1 MRYIIH
7 FDIMKGIPEVWLIR
21 ILTLAYRFAFSFKI
35 SKELQSYT
43 SIHLVDSSPNLYWD
57 SQIMFSFFK
66 STLPHFQQVLAMFI
80 FLDRVH
86 TGYTNVHRWT
96 YP

>member
-21 ILTLAYRFAFSFKI
+21 VLTLAYRFAFSFKI

-57 SQIMFSFFK
+57 SRIMFSSLK
-66 STLPHFQQVLAMFI
+66 SILPYFQQVLAMLI
-80 FLDRVH
+80 FLDCVH
-86 TGYTNVHRWT
+86 TGYPNVPTLT

>member
-1 MRYIIH
+1 MN
-7 FDIMKGIPEVWLIR
+7 GILKVWFVH
-21 ILTLAYRFAFSFKI
+21 ILTLAYRFAFSFKF

-43 SIHLVDSSPNLYWD
+43 SVHLVDSSPNLYWD
-57 SQIMFSFFK
+57 SQIMFSSLK
-66 STLPHFQQVLAMFI
+66 SILPYIQQVLAMLI

-86 TGYTNVHRWT
+86 PSYTNVHRWA

>member
-57 SQIMFSFFK
+57 SQIMFSSLK
-66 STLPHFQQVLAMFI
+66 SILPYIQQVLAMLI

-86 TGYTNVHRWT
+86 PSYANVHRWA